1 MYEGCE
7 KRLDVYFVCT
17 DANAPGLCT
26 LPFALWEAVA
36 RAAGAEIL
44 SQVSACYL
52 YARVC
57 ACLSHAGAE
66 ILSQVSACRAH
77 SAEARMP
84 LLSALPA
91 CAGLHTR

>member
-44 SQVSACYL
+44 SQVS
-52 YARVC
+52 
-57 ACLSHAGAE
+57 S
-66 ILSQVSACRAH
+66 CRAH
-77 SAEARMP
+77 CAKARMP
-84 LLSALPA
+84 LRSALPR
-91 CAGLHTR
+91 CTWPRFCRR

>member
-36 RAAGAEIL
+36 RAAGARGL
-44 SQVSACYL
+44 SQVSACYVHCL
-52 YARVC
+52 NAR
-57 ACLSHAGAE
+57 ACNAAAARGGAMPA
-66 ILSQVSACRAH
+66 LRLCCR
-77 SAEARMP
+77 
-84 LLSALPA
+84 
-91 CAGLHTR
+91 

>member
-7 KRLDVYFVCT
+7 KRLDVNFVCT

-44 SQVSACYL
+44 SQVRRCYVDCRNVRTCMQRRCC
-52 YARVC
+52 ARVG
-57 ACLSHAGAE
+57 HM
-66 ILSQVSACRAH
+66 RAYLVVCT
-77 SAEARMP
+77 P
-84 LLSALPA
+84 LLCRLP
-91 CAGLHTR
+91 